1 MSPKLSVFFI
11 PQLWTDTLYGDLE
24 NAISLSWKCDQQ
36 FFFFISTRILALSFV
51 SKVDLCDACQ
61 IISWLV
67 NYVVLSIS
75 ALGFL
80 GL

>member
-36 FFFFISTRILALSFV
+36 FFFFLFQHEYWHYHLSA
-51 SKVDLCDACQ
+51 K
-61 IISWLV
+61 
-67 NYVVLSIS
+67 
-75 ALGFL
+75 
-80 GL
+80 